1 MRWGYSQSSPRK
13 RCRPRRCTAAVSSA
27 SPALTP
33 RHSDAVTAD
42 AYRSPLKIKCI
53 DLTELSRS
61 DSLKVKRA
69 DGCRGAIA
77 GEHQRVP
84 RTVGCP
90 RPRVQVTW
98 AGERAAHGLTQ
109 SKSGEKKSNSDEKIT
124 TKKKIFREPRH
135 HTQPK
140 AAQFLFVGLSIEA
153 CSRYAAPPGP
163 ALTPPVCLC
172 RRRRQVCRRMHPHLR
187 SDTHRTTD
195 PQPTARAAQL
205 LPRDPRPQPKGD

>member
-98 AGERAAHGLTQ
+98 AGERAARE
-109 SKSGEKKSNSDEKIT
+109 SGGKKSNSRKNT
-124 TKKKIFREPRH
+124 TKKKIFREPLSSHETQVLSFCSWGSASRH
-135 HTQPK
+135 ALATP
-140 AAQFLFVGLSIEA
+140 L
-153 CSRYAAPPGP
+153 RRPGSD
-163 ALTPPVCLC
+163 ASCLL
-172 RRRRQVCRRMHPHLR
+172 V
-187 SDTHRTTD
+187 
-195 PQPTARAAQL
+195 
-205 LPRDPRPQPKGD
+205 

>member
-109 SKSGEKKSNSDEKIT
+109 SKSGEKKSNSAEKIT
-124 TKKKIFREPRH
+124 TKKKILR
-135 HTQPK
+135 QS
-140 AAQFLFVGLSIEA
+140 LS
-153 CSRYAAPPGP
+153 P
-163 ALTPPVCLC
+163 
-172 RRRRQVCRRMHPHLR
+172 
-187 SDTHRTTD
+187 
-195 PQPTARAAQL
+195 
-205 LPRDPRPQPKGD
+205 PKGSVWVRGAQHRGMLSLRRFARPGSDASCLLV